1 MSEETTTAPARG
13 RPRPD
18 ETKERDA
25 RVYEYLKAN
34 PSGATRKQ
42 LVEALP
48 DLTGSQIYLSLY
60 RVRAAGG
67 AAREGSIWKAVPEA

>member
-25 RVYEYLKAN
+25 RVYEYLKAI
-34 PSGATRKQ
+34 PPAQPGTCSGPG
-42 LVEALP
+42 EAAP
-48 DLTGSQIYLSLY
+48 
-60 RVRAAGG
+60 
-67 AAREGSIWKAVPEA
+67 